1 MAQILANK
9 NPIDSNPRKAVGFGF
24 PINGDAVFV
33 PTYTTRDQIKANLVN
48 YLLTNRGERV
58 FNPNYGANLRAQVFE
73 IINEDNLDNL
83 ESIIIANIGERFPL
97 VEVKQIEFNPE
108 EDRNILFFTLKYTVV
123 LLGFEDEINIE
134 LT

>member
-9 NPIDSNPRKAVGFGF
+9 IPIDSNPRKAVGFGF

-83 ESIIIANIGERFPL
+83 GTSCQRLCRIKFNHRYVLKQQMVYNLCPPLSKQSVERSSNITMPM
-97 VEVKQIEFNPE
+97 
-108 EDRNILFFTLKYTVV
+108 
-123 LLGFEDEINIE
+123 
-134 LT
+134 

>member
-83 ESIIIANIGERFPL
+83 ESIIIADIGERFPL

>member
-1 MAQILANK
+1 MAQIIANK
-9 NPIDSNPRKAVGFGF
+9 QPIDSNPRKAVGFGF

-33 PTYTTRDQIKANLVN
+33 PTYTTKDQIKSNLVN

-58 FNPNYGANLRAQVFE
+58 FNPNYGANLRTQVFE
-73 IINEDNLDNL
+73 MIQDDSLENL
-83 ESIIIANIGERFPL
+83 ESIIIEEIGERFPL
-97 VEVKQIEFNPE
+97 VQVEQIEFNPE
-108 EDRNILFFTLKYTVV
+108 EDRNTLFFTLKYTVV

>member
-1 MAQILANK
+1 MVIANK
-9 NPIDSNPRKAVGFGF
+9 QPIDSNPRKAVGFGF

-33 PTYTTRDQIKANLVN
+33 PTYTTKDQIKSNLVN

-58 FNPNYGANLRAQVFE
+58 FNPNYGANLRTQVFE
-73 IINEDNLDNL
+73 MIQDDSLEDL
-83 ESIIIANIGERFPL
+83 ESIIIEEIGERFPL
-97 VEVKQIEFNPE
+97 VQVEQIEFNPE
-108 EDRNILFFTLKYTVV
+108 EDRNTLFFTLKYTVV

>member
-9 NPIDSNPRKAVGFGF
+9 VPIDSNPRKAVGFGF

-33 PTYTTRDQIKANLVN
+33 PTYTTKDQIKSNLVN

-58 FNPNYGANLRAQVFE
+58 FNPNYGANLRTQVFE
-73 IINEDNLDNL
+73 MIQDDSLEDL
-83 ESIIIANIGERFPL
+83 ESIIIEEIGERFPL
-97 VEVKQIEFNPE
+97 VQVEQIEFNPE
-108 EDRNILFFTLKYTVV
+108 EDRNTLFFTLKYTVV

>member
-97 VEVKQIEFNPE
+97 VEVKQVEFNPE

>member
-1 MAQILANK
+1 MAQIIANK
-9 NPIDSNPRKAVGFGF
+9 QPIDSNPRKAVGFGF

-33 PTYTTRDQIKANLVN
+33 PTYTTKDQIKSNLVN

-58 FNPNYGANLRAQVFE
+58 FNPNYGANLRTQVFE
-73 IINEDNLDNL
+73 MIQDDSLEDL
-83 ESIIIANIGERFPL
+83 ESIIIEEIGERFPL
-97 VEVKQIEFNPE
+97 VQVEQIEFNPE
-108 EDRNILFFTLKYTVV
+108 EDRNTLFFTLKYTVV

>member
-1 MAQILANK
+1 MARILQNRY
-9 NPIDSNPRKAVGFGF
+9 PIDSTERKAVGFGF
-24 PINGDAVFV
+24 PMNGPAVFV
-33 PTYTTRDQIKANLVN
+33 PTFTTREQTKSNLIN
-48 YLLTNRGERV
+48 YLLTNKGERV

-83 ESIIIANIGERFPL
+83 ESIIIADIGERFPL
-97 VEVKQIEFNPE
+97 VEVKQVEFNPE